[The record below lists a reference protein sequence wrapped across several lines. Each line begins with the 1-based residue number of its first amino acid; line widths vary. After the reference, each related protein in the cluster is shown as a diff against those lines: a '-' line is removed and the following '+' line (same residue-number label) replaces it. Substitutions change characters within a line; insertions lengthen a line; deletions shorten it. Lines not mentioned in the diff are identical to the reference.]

1 LETSF
6 LAFDLGAE
14 SGRAFVGL
22 LQEERLLLDELDR
35 FPNEMV
41 CVSEHLHWDIHTL
54 FIRIKKSISLNLREA
69 ASSHPVSESI
79 PRRYRVSEH
88 EHRR

>member
-1 LETSF
+1 METSL

-14 SGRAFVGL
+14 SGRAVLGTL
-22 LQEERLLLDELDR
+22 EDGMLHLEELSR